1 MTRYKYILLSLLL
14 LCTVSGHAQSYS
26 LGVNIPAAGTGTI
39 NAEVSMTLD
48 RKWSLHLPV
57 YYNPFVFKDNKKFQN
72 LTLLPGVCYW
82 LRESYVGGFT
92 GVNAVASE
100 YHITWKD
107 SRYQGQAYGM
117 GISIGYAW
125 MLAPGWNL
133 EIEGGISLVRADY
146 TKYECERC
154 GQRKGDYSRWLAM
167 PGKTALSFIYL
178 F

>member
-1 MTRYKYILLSLLL
+1 MFLLL
-14 LCTVSGHAQSYS
+14 PLLCAASAHGQSYS
-26 LGVNIPAAGTGTI
+26 LGVNIPAAATATI
-39 NAEVSMTLD
+39 NAEVSMTLN

-57 YYNPFVFKDNKKFQN
+57 YYNPFVFRDNRKWQN
-72 LTLLPGVCYW
+72 FTLMPGVRYW
-82 LRESYVGGFT
+82 LRESYVNGFI
-92 GVNAVASE
+92 GANAIASK

-107 SRYQGQAYGM
+107 SRYEGKAFGM

-125 MLAPGWNL
+125 MLAPRWNL

-154 GQRKGDYSRWLAM
+154 GPKKGEYSRWLAI
-167 PGKTALSFIYL
+167 PNKLALSLIYL